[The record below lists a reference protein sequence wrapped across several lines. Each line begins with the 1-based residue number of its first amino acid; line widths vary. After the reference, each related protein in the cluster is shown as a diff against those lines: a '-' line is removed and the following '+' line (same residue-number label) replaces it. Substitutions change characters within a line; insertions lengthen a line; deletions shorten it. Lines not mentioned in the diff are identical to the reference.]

1 MRAVF
6 AVALLLVAGAVQA
19 GDSDTAGDADAAA
32 LSLQGSAPQAAAQP
46 RAWQL
51 FVEGGTGYSEV
62 RDDSLTNQ
70 TSSLQR
76 LSGDLRIDATP
87 LSGLRTVFSD
97 RLDYADWPFELEP
110 KREINTIKEAYFSLQ
125 PSNNFIFDAGRINEY
140 SGVAIGYNPTD
151 FFRGGAVRSFVSLD
165 PISIKD
171 NRQGSVMVRGQT
183 LWNGGSLTA
192 LFSPKLSSQPNS
204 GSFNPDWGATNNVNR
219 GMLIFSKRITEDLN
233 PQFLLYQEEG
243 SSPQIGMNITKL
255 VNNSTVAYVEWSGGR
270 SDTLLTD
277 ALGQGSDKAFRN
289 RLSTGLTYTTSNK
302 LSLTFEYEYNGTGID
317 KGSWDALPAVSL
329 PGYIRYQQYVTT
341 EQEMPTRHAF
351 MFYAKWQDVLINH
364 LDLSALVRYSV
375 ADHSNL
381 SWIESRYHWAHD
393 EVALQWLNNSGT
405 LFSEFGASPL
415 RSALELSYRHYF

>member
-270 SDTLLTD
+270 SDTLLT
-277 ALGQGSDKAFRN
+277 
-289 RLSTGLTYTTSNK
+289 
-302 LSLTFEYEYNGTGID
+302 
-317 KGSWDALPAVSL
+317 
-329 PGYIRYQQYVTT
+329 